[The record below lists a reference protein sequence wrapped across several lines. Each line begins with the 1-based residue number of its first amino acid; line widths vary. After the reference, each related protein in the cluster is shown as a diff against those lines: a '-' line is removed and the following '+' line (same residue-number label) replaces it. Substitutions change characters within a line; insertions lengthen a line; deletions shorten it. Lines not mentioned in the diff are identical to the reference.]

1 VYRGKFI
8 SQFII
13 HYHHS
18 KDTIG
23 SIVRVKLHRDSDIL
37 DFDVFFARIPPDGPA
52 NGMDI
57 TLNWRSLD
65 INNNGVFYTDAN
77 GYKIVKRNITD
88 RPTPKPE
95 LKTVQIPTFFYPVS
109 SAIFVEDELTRNQM
123 VVMNDRP

>member
-1 VYRGKFI
+1 MYRGKFI

-109 SAIFVEDELTRNQM
+109 SAIFVEDELTRN
-123 VVMNDRP
+123 